1 MAEYRIEL
9 SDEDL
14 GRIAALAK
22 LRDVDADT
30 IIKQSIATE
39 KLLADTVGAKDELL
53 LKSGDTIQKFNFE
66 S

>member
-9 SDEDL
+9 SEEDL
-14 GRIAALAK
+14 GKVAALAK
-22 LRDVDADT
+22 LRNLDADT
-30 IIKQSIATE
+30 IIRQSIATE
-39 KLLADTVGAKDELL
+39 KLLADTIGAKDELL